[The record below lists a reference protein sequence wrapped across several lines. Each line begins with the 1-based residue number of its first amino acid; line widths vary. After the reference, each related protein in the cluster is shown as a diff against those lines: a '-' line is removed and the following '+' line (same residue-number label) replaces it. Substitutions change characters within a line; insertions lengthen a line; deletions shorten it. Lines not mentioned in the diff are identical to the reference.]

1 MAKHA
6 PADAPPGMD
15 PDDYR
20 MLMRHQAGAVT
31 VIAAGAPDDGGR
43 AGLTATAVASLSDT
57 PPTILACVQRRLH
70 AHSVIEEL
78 EVFSVNILNSDQQEI
93 AESFAGKT
101 GVFGEGRFSDAD
113 WDVLST
119 GAPVLTG
126 ALACLDCR
134 LLECH
139 RFATHSIFIGSVVAG
154 SFRKNAK
161 PLLYYRGDYWHLS

>member
-6 PADAPPGMD
+6 HSGMD
-15 PDDYR
+15 PDAYR
-20 MLMRHQAGAVT
+20 ELMRHQAGAVT
-31 VIAAGAPDDGGR
+31 VIAAGTQDSGGR

-70 AHSVIEEL
+70 AHSVIESL
-78 EVFSVNILNSDQQEI
+78 GVFSVNILSRDQQDI
-93 AESFAGKT
+93 AENFAGKT
-101 GVFGEGRFSDAD
+101 GLLGEGRFSD
-113 WDVLST
+113 DVWNVLVT
-119 GAPVLTG
+119 GAPVLDG

-154 SFRKNAK
+154 RFRKDSE
-161 PLLYYRGDYWHLS
+161 PLLYYLGDYWQLS